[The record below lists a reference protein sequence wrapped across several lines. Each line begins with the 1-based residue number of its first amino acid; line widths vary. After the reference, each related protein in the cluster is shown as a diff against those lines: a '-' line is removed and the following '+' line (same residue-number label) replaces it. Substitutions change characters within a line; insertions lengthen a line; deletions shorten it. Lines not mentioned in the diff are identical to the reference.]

1 MQRECKT
8 RWTQADRIDAN
19 VSRPAARDVID
30 LVMLGALWGASFLFL
45 RIATPEFGPVPIIF
59 VRVGVAA
66 VLLGVILAVR
76 GDLAELTAHAG
87 ALCLLGAIN
96 TAVPFTLFAFA
107 TMELSAG
114 LASVLNAT
122 VPLFSAL
129 VGVTWIGERLGAR
142 RLIGVLTGLAG
153 VVVLAWPRI
162 SASQGHLGVIAALL
176 ATFQYA
182 VAAHY
187 TRRRFGAMAPLAVAT
202 GSQIAAALLLL
213 PIAAAVWPDA
223 GPTPRAWLC
232 ALALGVGCTAVA
244 YALYF
249 RLIAR
254 TGPVTATAV
263 TYLIPLFGVT
273 WGAMLLD
280 ERLPA
285 TALAAAFLI
294 LAGVALTTAGSRRR
308 V

>member
-1 MQRECKT
+1 M
-8 RWTQADRIDAN
+8 
-19 VSRPAARDVID
+19 SRPAARDAID
-30 LVMLGALWGASFLFL
+30 LVLLGALWGASFLFL

-66 VLLGVILAVR
+66 LLLGATLAGR
-76 GDLAELTAHAG
+76 GGLRDLTAHTG

-96 TAVPFTLFAFA
+96 TAIPFTLFAFA
-107 TMELSAG
+107 TMQLSAG

-122 VPLFSAL
+122 VPLFGAL
-129 VGVTWIGERLGAR
+129 VAAIWLGERLGAP
-142 RLIGVLTGLAG
+142 RLAGVLTGFAG
-153 VVVLAWPRI
+153 VLVLAWPRI
-162 SASQGHLGVIAALL
+162 SGSGSHAGVLAALV
-176 ATFQYA
+176 ATTQYA

-213 PIAAAVWPDA
+213 PIALAVWPA
-223 GPTPRAWLC
+223 ARPSSRAWLS
-232 ALALGVGCTAVA
+232 AVALGVACTAVA

-254 TGPVTATAV
+254 AGPVTATAV

-273 WGAMLLD
+273 WGVLFLG

-285 TALAAAFLI
+285 TALAAAALI
-294 LAGVALTTAGSRRR
+294 FAGVALTTRK
-308 V
+308 

>member
-1 MQRECKT
+1 M
-8 RWTQADRIDAN
+8 
-19 VSRPAARDVID
+19 SRPAAGDVID
-30 LVMLGALWGASFLFL
+30 LVLLGALWGASFLFL

-59 VRVGVAA
+59 VRVSVAA
-66 VLLGVILAVR
+66 VLLGVMLAAR
-76 GDLAELTAHAG
+76 GGLRELTAHAG

-129 VGVTWIGERLGAR
+129 VAVMWLGDRLGAP
-142 RLIGVLTGLAG
+142 RLIGVLTGFAG

-162 SASQGHLGVIAALL
+162 SASRGHLGVLAALS
-176 ATFQYA
+176 ATMQYA

-202 GSQIAAALLLL
+202 GSQIAAAVLLA
-213 PIAAAVWPDA
+213 PITVAVWPDVR
-223 GPTPRAWLC
+223 PSPRAWLC
-232 ALALGVGCTAVA
+232 ALALGVACTAVA

-249 RLIAR
+249 RLLAR

-263 TYLIPLFGVT
+263 TYVIPIFGVT
-273 WGAMLLD
+273 WGALFLG
-280 ERLPA
+280 EQLPA
-285 TALAAAFLI
+285 TALAAAVLI
-294 LAGVALTTAGSRRR
+294 FAGVALATAGPARRQSA
-308 V
+308 